1 MIEYFLGNI
10 MIEIRNMTHGFGD
23 KTLYK
28 NVNITINKGEKI
40 GLVGANGAGKSTL
53 ISLLTGKSLCD
64 SGDIIFQGKFTI
76 GYLDQ
81 YASVDRDKTVFE
93 YLSSSY
99 NELFELE
106 KQAEKLSTE
115 GAETQ
120 DMKKIERASEIY
132 EELLNRD
139 FYSIESTIKK
149 YASGLGIDKIGYDRL
164 MRELSGG
171 QATKVILCKLLLQCP
186 DFLILDEPTN
196 HLDEMHI
203 EWLVEYLRDY
213 KGTFLIVSH
222 DTQFLDKVCTTI
234 FSVEFSNIVR
244 YVGNYSQFVRQH
256 NEKVEFQEKNIKSQ
270 EQKIEKLEEYIA
282 KNSCRTNTA
291 RQAQSRKKQ
300 LDKIVRLEKLNE
312 PPTPKFK
319 FAYSPIRSNPI
330 IDIENLTIGYHY
342 PLIKNINIKLL
353 NGEKLAI
360 MGFNGLGKTTMLK
373 TIMGLIP
380 ALAGKI
386 KLADKLKIGY
396 YEQLLNWED
405 NNLTPFE
412 ILKNEFPKL
421 EDKTIRSYLSHAG
434 LTSKQMLQSIS
445 SLSGGE
451 QSKVKLCKLM
461 IEPNNMLIL
470 DEPTNHIDVKSKQA
484 LADAIN
490 NFEGSVI
497 LVSHE
502 LDFVEKITNNIFRP
516 KI

>member
-1 MIEYFLGNI
+1 
-10 MIEIRNMTHGFGD
+10 MIEIKNMTHGFGD
-23 KTLYK
+23 KILYK

-40 GLVGANGAGKSTL
+40 GLVGANGAGKTTL
-53 ISLLTGKSLCD
+53 ISLLTGTKLCD
-64 SGDIIFQGKFTI
+64 SGQIVFQGKFTV

-81 YASVDRDKTVFE
+81 YVSVDKDKTIFE
-93 YLSSSY
+93 YLCGSY
-99 NELFELE
+99 KELYDLE
-106 KQAEKLSTE
+106 KEAERLSIV

-120 DMKKIERASEIY
+120 DMKKIERASQIY
-132 EELLNRD
+132 EELVEKD
-139 FYSIESTIKK
+139 FYAIESKIKK
-149 YASGLGIDKIGYDRL
+149 YASGLGVDKIGYDRL
-164 MRELSGG
+164 MKELSGG
-171 QATKVILCKLLLQCP
+171 QATKVILCKLLLQSP

-203 EWLVEYLRDY
+203 DWLVDYLQSY

-244 YVGNYSQFVRQH
+244 YVGNYTQFVRQH
-256 NEKVEFQEKNIKSQ
+256 NEKVEFQEKNIKAQ

-319 FAYSPIRSNPI
+319 FAYSQIRANPI
-330 IDIENLTIGYHY
+330 LQTENLTIGYNY
-342 PLIKNINIKLL
+342 PLLKDINLKLL

-360 MGFNGLGKTTMLK
+360 MGFNGLGKTTTLK

-380 ALAGKI
+380 AISGKI

-396 YEQLLNWED
+396 YEQILNWD
-405 NNLTPFE
+405 NEELTPLQ
-412 ILKNEFPKL
+412 IVKNEFPKL
-421 EDKTIRSYLSHAG
+421 DDKVLRSYLSHAG
-434 LTSKQMLQSIS
+434 LTSKQMLQSIC

-470 DEPTNHIDVKSKQA
+470 DEPTNHMDVKSKQA
-484 LADAIN
+484 LAQAIK

-502 LDFVEKITNNIFRP
+502 LDFVEQITNNIFRP
-516 KI
+516 KTV